1 MFRKFALVTLA
12 VLAVAAAPIQLQAQC
27 TGWPSNTTLTPG
39 SSFSDT
45 ISVSGLAFA
54 TYYIQTS
61 VTGSAGIINLGITA
75 LPGFTQ
81 GTQKGFVGTGTTL
94 YLSFVMANTALPGR
108 TSTITSRVYNSA
120 GATVCSNSFVVTVAG
135 DACPLDAF
143 WLDPNP
149 TAWNDGT
156 NVDAWYDGA
165 NCYVHAFPTSDGSFF
180 VYNNAYY
187 VSRGPNGFC
196 EAGWFDG
203 ANCLLGWA
211 PQGKNGF
218 KYGTSF
224 YYQP

>member
-1 MFRKFALVTLA
+1 MFRKIALTALA
-12 VLAVAAAPIQLQAQC
+12 ALALGAPIQLHAQC
-27 TGWPSNTTLTPG
+27 TGWPSDTTLTPG

-45 ISVSGLAFA
+45 ITVSGLAYA
-54 TYYIQTS
+54 TYYVTTS
-61 VTGSAGIINLGITA
+61 STGNAGIINLGVSA
-75 LPGFTQ
+75 VPGFTQ
-81 GTQKGFVGTGTTL
+81 GNQKGFVGTGTTL
-94 YLSFVMANTALPGR
+94 YLSFVMAATAQPQR
-108 TSTITSRVYNSA
+108 TSTITTRVYNTLGQTICQS
-120 GATVCSNSFVVTVAG
+120 SFVVTVAG
-135 DACPLDAF
+135 DACPQDAF

-165 NCYVHAFPTSDGSFF
+165 NCYVHAFPTSDGTFF

-196 EAGWFDG
+196 EAGWDDS